1 MKRMPVSRCSLL
13 VVAALL
19 LASGPACGVNPVATE
34 SDGTPRVGLLWWPA
48 IPGGAGNTFVRSLR
62 TCLLK
67 KIADDCPQTRLVS
80 EDGVRD
86 AFFPLME
93 PGTQPETAE
102 AFAALLARAD
112 VKGRLQ
118 KRLDFLIAFS
128 GGTEKDV
135 RGGVLC
141 GAGYGG
147 GGCFGLAWINKETR
161 IDVVIWDID
170 HAESVE
176 APTTLVEGTTWV
188 PALLLPIPIVA
199 ITEAEACSDMG
210 RQIVDFIGTR
220 TKGGV
225 CR

>member
-1 MKRMPVSRCSLL
+1 MKRTPTCWCAVL
-13 VVAALL
+13 VVAACL
-19 LASGPACGVNPVATE
+19 LAPRMACGAETAATADE
-34 SDGTPRVGLLWWPA
+34 GTPRVGLLWWPA
-48 IPGGAGNTFVRSLR
+48 VPGGAGNTFVRSLR
-62 TCLLK
+62 LCLLK
-67 KIADDCPQTRLVS
+67 KIANDCPQTRLVP

-93 PGTQPETAE
+93 PGTQPATAE
-102 AFAALLARAD
+102 EFAALLARAD
-112 VKGRLQ
+112 VKARLR
-118 KRLDFLIAFS
+118 KRLDFLLAFS
-128 GGTEKDV
+128 GGTEEDT

-170 HAESVE
+170 QAVPVE

-199 ITEAEACSDMG
+199 MTESDACRDMG

-220 TKGGV
+220 TRGGF